1 MKSATRFPDASLR
14 GDGRIDQTLPAVPP
28 DHGRGSMAALMKSLI
43 FPEPGKMVIAD
54 VGRPAPKGDEVLINV
69 KASGICGTD
78 VHIYN
83 GGFTA
88 TYPVVPGHEFAGE
101 VVAVGPECTRVK
113 VGARVAVEPNVPCNN
128 CPECLRGEHH
138 FCRNMVVPGVNR
150 PGGMA
155 EYVVVNERGV
165 FDIGDLSYVEGAL
178 VEPLSCVVHA
188 TERLA
193 IGWSEHVLVMGAGP
207 IGLMMGRLIRA
218 RGAARVDYLERS
230 PGRLARAAAMGL
242 GAVYSSP
249 SEIGDKVY
257 DAIADASGASALV
270 ADAANRM
277 TRPRGRVL
285 VFGVPHKDSKI
296 ALDHFRVYREEISVI
311 ASFTSLKNSIQAIDL
326 MKNKTVD
333 VSDIVSH
340 KIKLSECPDYILRM
354 QAGDGD
360 LRKVTV
366 TDFAA

>member
-1 MKSATRFPDASLR
+1 MKSP
-14 GDGRIDQTLPAVPP
+14 
-28 DHGRGSMAALMKSLI
+28 MKSLI
-43 FPEPGKMVIAD
+43 ISEPGKMAIAE
-54 VGRPAPKGDEVLINV
+54 VPRPEPEADEVLIKV
-69 KASGICGTD
+69 RASGICGTD

-88 TYPVVPGHEFAGE
+88 SYPVVPGHEFAGE
-101 VVAVGPECTRVK
+101 VVAVGPECRRIS

-138 FCRNMVVPGVNR
+138 FCRNMIVPGVNR
-150 PGGMA
+150 SGGMA
-155 EYVVVNERGV
+155 EYVVVNERGA
-165 FDIGDLSYVEGAL
+165 FDIGNLSFVEGAL

-188 TERLA
+188 TERLGV
-193 IGWSEHVLVMGAGP
+193 GWAEHVLILGAGP
-207 IGLMMGRLIRA
+207 IGILMGRLIKA
-218 RGAARVDYLERS
+218 RGAARIDYLERS

-242 GAVYSSP
+242 GEVYSNSGD
-249 SEIGDKVY
+249 IADKVY
-257 DAIADASGASALV
+257 DAVADASGSSALV
-270 ADAANRM
+270 AEAANRL

-285 VFGVPHKDSKI
+285 VFGVPHKSGQI

-326 MKNKTVD
+326 MKSKTID

-340 KIKLSECPDYILRM
+340 QIKLSECPDYILRM

-366 TDFAA
+366 TDFTN

>member
-1 MKSATRFPDASLR
+1 MSEMMK
-14 GDGRIDQTLPAVPP
+14 
-28 DHGRGSMAALMKSLI
+28 ALV
-43 FPEPGKMVIAD
+43 FPEAGKMQLTEMP
-54 VGRPAPKGDEVLINV
+54 RPEPKDDEVLIRV
-69 KASGICGTD
+69 RASGICGTD
-78 VHIYN
+78 VHIYE

-101 VVAVGPECTRVK
+101 VVAVGPQCQRIT
-113 VGARVAVEPNVPCNN
+113 VGSRVAVEPNVPCNN
-128 CPECLRGEHH
+128 CPECLSGEHH

-165 FDIGDLSYVEGAL
+165 FDIGDLSFVEGAL

-188 TERLA
+188 TERLG
-193 IGWSEHVLVMGAGP
+193 IGWGEQALVMGAGP
-207 IGLMMGRLIRA
+207 IGLLMGRLIKA

-230 PGRLARAAAMGL
+230 PGRLARAAKMGF
-242 GAVYSSP
+242 GKVYSSP
-249 SEIGDKVY
+249 SEIPDKVY
-257 DAIADASGASALV
+257 TVVADASGASALV
-270 ADAANRM
+270 AEAANRL

-285 VFGVPHKDSKI
+285 VFGVPSPTGQI
-296 ALDHFRVYREEISVI
+296 ALNHFRVYREEISVI

-326 MKNKTVD
+326 MKSKTID

-340 KIKLSECPDYILRM
+340 QIKLSECPDYILRM
-354 QAGDGD
+354 KAGDGD

-366 TDFAA
+366 TDLAN

>member
-1 MKSATRFPDASLR
+1 MKSP
-14 GDGRIDQTLPAVPP
+14 
-28 DHGRGSMAALMKSLI
+28 MKSLI
-43 FPEPGKMVIAD
+43 ISEPGKMAIAE
-54 VGRPAPKGDEVLINV
+54 VPRPEPEADEVLIKV
-69 KASGICGTD
+69 RASGICGTD

-88 TYPVVPGHEFAGE
+88 SYPVVPGHEFAGE
-101 VVAVGPECTRVK
+101 VVAVGPECRRIS

-138 FCRNMVVPGVNR
+138 FCRNMIVPGVNR
-150 PGGMA
+150 SGGMA
-155 EYVVVNERGV
+155 EYVVVNERGA
-165 FDIGDLSYVEGAL
+165 FDIGNLSFVEGAL

-188 TERLA
+188 TERLGV
-193 IGWSEHVLVMGAGP
+193 GWAEHVLILGAGP
-207 IGLMMGRLIRA
+207 IGILMGRLIKA
-218 RGAARVDYLERS
+218 RGAARIDYLERS

-242 GAVYSSP
+242 GEVYSNSGD
-249 SEIGDKVY
+249 IADKVY
-257 DAIADASGASALV
+257 DAVADASGSSALV
-270 ADAANRM
+270 AEAANRL

-285 VFGVPHKDSKI
+285 VFGVPHKSGQI

-326 MKNKTVD
+326 MKSRTID

-340 KIKLSECPDYILRM
+340 QIKLSECPDYILRM

-366 TDFAA
+366 TDFTN

>member
-1 MKSATRFPDASLR
+1 MSS
-14 GDGRIDQTLPAVPP
+14 
-28 DHGRGSMAALMKSLI
+28 LMKSLI
-43 FPEPGKMVIAD
+43 ISEPGKMGIAD
-54 VGRPAPKGDEVLINV
+54 VERPAPKADDLLIRV
-69 KASGICGTD
+69 EASGICGTD

-88 TYPVVPGHEFAGE
+88 SYPVVPGHEFAGT
-101 VVAVGPECTRVK
+101 VVAAGPECTRIP

-150 PGGMA
+150 SGGMA
-155 EYVVVNERGV
+155 EYVIVNERGA
-165 FDIGDLSYVEGAL
+165 FDIGDLSFVEGAL

-188 TERLA
+188 TERLGV
-193 IGWSEHVLVMGAGP
+193 GWADQVLIMGAGP
-207 IGLMMGRLIRA
+207 IGILMGRLIKA
-218 RGAARVDYLERS
+218 RGAARVDYLERT

-242 GAVYSSP
+242 GQVYSSP
-249 SEIGDKVY
+249 ADIPDKAY
-257 DAIADASGASALV
+257 DAVADASGSSALV
-270 ADAANRM
+270 ADAANRIA
-277 TRPRGRVL
+277 RPRGRVL
-285 VFGVPHKDSKI
+285 VFGVPHKDGRI

-326 MKNKTVD
+326 MKSKTVD

-340 KIKLSECPDYILRM
+340 RIKLSECPDYILRM

-360 LRKVTV
+360 LSKVTV
-366 TDFAA
+366 TDFAH

>member
-1 MKSATRFPDASLR
+1 
-14 GDGRIDQTLPAVPP
+14 
-28 DHGRGSMAALMKSLI
+28 MA
-43 FPEPGKMVIAD
+43 IAEMP
-54 VGRPAPKGDEVLINV
+54 RPAPKADEVLIRV
-69 KASGICGTD
+69 RASGICGTD

-88 TYPVVPGHEFAGE
+88 SYPVVPGHEFAGE
-101 VVAVGPECTRVK
+101 VVAVGPECSRVP

-138 FCRNMVVPGVNR
+138 FCRNMIVPGVNR
-150 PGGMA
+150 SGGMA
-155 EYVVVNERGV
+155 EYVVVNERGA
-165 FDIGDLSYVEGAL
+165 FDIGDLSFVEGAL

-188 TERLA
+188 TERLGV
-193 IGWSEHVLVMGAGP
+193 GWAEHVLILGAGP
-207 IGLMMGRLIRA
+207 IGILMGRLIRA

-242 GAVYSSP
+242 GEVYSS
-249 SEIGDKVY
+249 SGDIADKVY
-257 DAIADASGASALV
+257 DAVADASGSSALV
-270 ADAANRM
+270 AEAANRL

-285 VFGVPHKDSKI
+285 VFGVPHKSGQI
-296 ALDHFRVYREEISVI
+296 ALDHFRIYREEISVI

-326 MKNKTVD
+326 MKSKTID
-333 VSDIVSH
+333 VSDVVSH
-340 KIKLSECPDYILRM
+340 QIKLSECPDYILRM

-366 TDFAA
+366 TDFTN

>member
-1 MKSATRFPDASLR
+1 M
-14 GDGRIDQTLPAVPP
+14 Q
-28 DHGRGSMAALMKSLI
+28 SMMKSLI
-43 FPEPGKMVIAD
+43 ISEPGKMAIAEMP
-54 VGRPAPKGDEVLINV
+54 RPAPKADEVLIRV
-69 KASGICGTD
+69 RASGICGTD

-88 TYPVVPGHEFAGE
+88 SYPVVPGHEFAGE
-101 VVAVGPECTRVK
+101 VVAVGPECSRIPI
-113 VGARVAVEPNVPCNN
+113 GARVAVEPNVPCNN

-138 FCRNMVVPGVNR
+138 FCRNMIVPGVNR
-150 PGGMA
+150 SGGMA
-155 EYVVVNERGV
+155 EYVVVNERGA
-165 FDIGDLSYVEGAL
+165 FDIGDLSFVEGAL

-188 TERLA
+188 TERLGV
-193 IGWSEHVLVMGAGP
+193 GWAEHVLILGAGP
-207 IGLMMGRLIRA
+207 IGILMGRLIRA

-242 GAVYSSP
+242 GEVYSS
-249 SEIGDKVY
+249 SGDIADKVY
-257 DAIADASGASALV
+257 DAVADASGSSVLV
-270 ADAANRM
+270 AEAANRL

-285 VFGVPHKDSKI
+285 VFGVPHKSGQI

-326 MKNKTVD
+326 MKSKTID
-333 VSDIVSH
+333 VSDVVSH
-340 KIKLSECPDYILRM
+340 QIKLSECPDYILRM

-366 TDFAA
+366 TDFTN